1 MKLIDAF
8 DFAAAFHPTWKDG
21 GQGWTETVRINRGHI
36 LDILGANT
44 NINKI
49 DKVKLAA
56 LRAQLML
63 APGHKGKRSPAT
75 VNRIMALL
83 NSVLKDLAENDVIAK
98 QPKLKPLKENGAR
111 EDYFTKEQI
120 EQMLF
125 SAVDV
130 FDDHEIKDAL
140 KLAVFTGCRQGEL
153 LKLEV
158 GDVDLTR
165 KMVTFRNNKNGTT
178 HTLDMHPQLEEM
190 LAIRC
195 ENEPSDALVFTG
207 FSNKDNL
214 YYRFCKVR
222 NYLGYSKGL
231 VWHSLRHTTGTWLAE
246 NGSDVLTIARVLN
259 HKSTTTT
266 ARYIKLTDKARKSAI
281 NSL

>member
-8 DFAAAFHPTWKDG
+8 DFAAAFHPSWKDG
-21 GQGWTETVRINRGHI
+21 GTGWTETARINRGHI
-36 LDILGANT
+36 LDILGANL
-44 NINKI
+44 NVNKL

-56 LRAQLML
+56 FRAQLML
-63 APGHKGKRSPAT
+63 EPGQRGKRSPAT
-75 VNRIMALL
+75 VNRIMSLL
-83 NSVLKDLAENDVIAK
+83 NSVLKDLAENDVIVK

-111 EDYFTKEQI
+111 EDYFSKEQI

-125 SAVDV
+125 SAVDI
-130 FDDHEIKDAL
+130 FDDHELRDAL
-140 KLAVFTGCRQGEL
+140 KMAVFTGCRQGEL

-158 GDVDLTR
+158 GDVNLNR
-165 KMVTFRNNKNGTT
+165 MMVTFRDTKNGTT
-178 HTLDMHPQLEEM
+178 HTLDLHPQLEEM
-190 LAIRC
+190 LSLRC
-195 ENEPSDALVFTG
+195 GNEPSDALVFTG

-222 NYLGYSKGL
+222 KYLGFDKKL

-266 ARYIKLTDKARKSAI
+266 ARYVKLTDKARKTAI

>member
-8 DFAAAFHPTWKDG
+8 DFSASFHPAWKDG
-21 GQGWTETVRINRGHI
+21 GSGWTETFRINRGHI
-36 LDILGANT
+36 LDILGANL
-44 NINKI
+44 NVNKI

-56 LRAQLML
+56 FRAQLML
-63 APGHKGKRSPAT
+63 APGHKGRRQPAT

-83 NSVLKDLAENDVIAK
+83 NSVLKDLEENEVIAK

-111 EDYFTKEQI
+111 EEYYTKEQL
-120 EQMLF
+120 EKMLF
-125 SAVDV
+125 TAVDV
-130 FDDHEIKDAL
+130 FDDHELRDAL
-140 KLAVFTGCRQGEL
+140 KLAVFTGCRQSEL

-165 KMVTFRNNKNGTT
+165 MMVTFRNTKNGTT
-178 HTLDMHPQLEEM
+178 HTLDLHPQLKEM

-195 ENEPSDALVFTG
+195 ENEPSDAKVFTG
-207 FSNKDNL
+207 FSNRDNL

-222 NYLGYSKGL
+222 EYLGYSKKL

-246 NGSDVLTIARVLN
+246 NGCDVLTIARVLN
-259 HKSTTTT
+259 HKSTATT
-266 ARYIKLTDKARKSAI
+266 ARYVKLTDKARKTAI